1 MEPAIGLEPIT
12 CAFKFVYVTILL
24 GLSLYL
30 VISDLGRPYKVSTL
44 AQEN

>member
-1 MEPAIGLEPIT
+1 MEPAAVLET
-12 CAFKFVYVTILL
+12 ATRAFKFVYVTILL